1 MFETE
6 RLRLRALEEEDFVAF
21 AAWWN
26 DPELMALQSTHAL
39 KPAAA
44 AGVRKLFQAWADD
57 SALFVTIV
65 EKRGGETIG
74 SCNLWGGDAKNRD
87 YQIAIVLR
95 RESWSQGLGT
105 ETLRLI
111 VRHAFREMGVHRL
124 SLKVTAENERAI
136 RAYRAAGFEVEG
148 RLRQSYL
155 RDGAWRDE
163 LIMGHLGE
171 GL

>member
-65 EKRGGETIG
+65 EKRGGET
-74 SCNLWGGDAKNRD
+74 SA
-87 YQIAIVLR
+87 
-95 RESWSQGLGT
+95 
-105 ETLRLI
+105 
-111 VRHAFREMGVHRL
+111 
-124 SLKVTAENERAI
+124 RAI
-136 RAYRAAGFEVEG
+136 SGAATPRTATTRSPSCCAGNPG
-148 RLRQSYL
+148 RRGSAP
-155 RDGAWRDE
+155 RRSA
-163 LIMGHLGE
+163 
-171 GL
+171 